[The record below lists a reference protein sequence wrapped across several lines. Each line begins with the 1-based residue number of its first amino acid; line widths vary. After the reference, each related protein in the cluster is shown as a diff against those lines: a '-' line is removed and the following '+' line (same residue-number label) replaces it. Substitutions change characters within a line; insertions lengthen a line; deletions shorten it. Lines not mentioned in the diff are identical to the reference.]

1 VTESVLEGAAAFRAV
16 ERALAREDSGRLA
29 AEPAFRRLQLALR
42 SADEELVDRPSPLD
56 LGILVRQALRYWSI
70 QTGAPRTAWLPDD
83 RLGGPVDW
91 RPLGITAVPMARGL
105 TLSATAWSP
114 PWLDGPVD
122 GGVDGPAAGELKR
135 RFFDP
140 VSGDPFLERLGFDS
154 YRSAGQRTA
163 VRAAL
168 AAPSGGTLAVCL
180 ATGEGK
186 SLVFQAIAALGSG
199 AAAGAGAGE
208 GVTLVVTPTVALAL
222 DHERAAEQLG
232 FGERP
237 RAYRGGDET
246 LRNGQI
252 ARAIAAGSQG
262 LVFASPEAACSS
274 LAGPLKAAAA
284 NGQLRAFVLDEAHL
298 VDSWGDEFRPEFQ
311 LLSGLRRSLL
321 REAGERPFQTLL
333 LSATFSENVMRVLR
347 VLFAQRSDGSLAEM
361 PVVAAPR
368 LRPEIDYWVAASRPE
383 AERVALV
390 TEALLHLPRAAIL
403 YVTERRQADQ
413 WYRRLSAAGLRRI
426 ACVTGDTPAD
436 ERERVVNGWQAASVD
451 VVVATSAFGLGIDY
465 PHVRTVIH
473 ACIPETLDRLYQ
485 EVGRGGRDGR
495 ASISLLIPA
504 EWDRRV
510 ARGLNQRR
518 LISVDVGLQRWTA
531 MFQHPDRRAL
541 GSDRFQVQLDVPPG
555 VTADRI
561 DMVSDR
567 STGWN
572 AKTLTL
578 MAGARLISLEG
589 GAREL
594 VRSDADEDESGRQV
608 DGPATWHPFEA
619 VRILEPGHLE
629 QSIWMEK
636 VEPYRQLLATASR
649 ESLRLLDRHIAGDA
663 CIGSLLAAQYTVRAE
678 VLGGRTSI
686 EPPPSCGHCEDCRR
700 RSVLP
705 TRPLMVSVFPW
716 APEPIRSEPLASL
729 VDETGRLLIHYVPPL
744 IPEGARGRRRMF
756 EALAKLMR
764 GSVHSLVAP
773 REFDVR
779 ELQSVLDGWPLFL
792 ADADHIASLPPG
804 PLLFIGSEAGRLGRH
819 LMNPRSRDEPRIFLI
834 PRRTADPLVPSV
846 ALLDRYAGRQIP
858 MEDLHPLLHQ

>member
-1 VTESVLEGAAAFRAV
+1 MTEPVLEGAAAFRAV
-16 ERALAREDSGRLA
+16 ERAMARQDSGGLA
-29 AEPAFRRLQLALR
+29 AEPAFRRLQMALR
-42 SADEELVDRPSPLD
+42 SADRGLVDRPSPLD
-56 LGILVRQALRYWSI
+56 LGILVRQALRYWTI
-70 QTGAPRTAWLPDD
+70 RTGAPRTAWMPDD
-83 RLGGPVDW
+83 RLGEPVDW
-91 RPLGITAVPMARGL
+91 RLLGITAIPMAGGL
-105 TLSATAWSP
+105 TLSANTWSP
-114 PWLDGPVD
+114 TWLDGPLDV
-122 GGVDGPAAGELKR
+122 GVDGPAAGELER

-140 VSGDPFLERLGFDS
+140 VSGDPFLERLGFDA

-186 SLVFQAIAALGSG
+186 SLVFQAISALASGS
-199 AAAGAGAGE
+199 AAGE

-222 DHERAAEQLG
+222 DHERAAGQLG
-232 FGERP
+232 FGDRA
-237 RAYRGGDET
+237 RAYLGGDDT

-252 ARAIAAGSQG
+252 SRAIAAGTQG
-262 LVFASPEAACSS
+262 LVFASPEAVCSS
-274 LAGPLKAAAA
+274 LAGPLKTAAA

-298 VDSWGDEFRPEFQ
+298 VDSWGDEFRPDFQ

-321 REAGERPFQTLL
+321 REAGERPFETLL

-347 VLFAQRSDGSLAEM
+347 VLFAQRPDGSLAEM
-361 PVVAAPR
+361 PAVAAPR
-368 LRPEIDYWVAASRPE
+368 LRPEIDYWVTAARPE

-413 WYRRLSAAGLRRI
+413 WYRRLSAAGMRRI

-436 ERERVVNGWQAASVD
+436 DRERVVKDWQAASID

-504 EWDRRV
+504 EWDHRV

-518 LISVDVGLQRWTA
+518 LISVDVGLQRWMA
-531 MFQHPDRRAL
+531 MFQHPDRIAL

-561 DMVSDR
+561 DMVSDQ

-589 GAREL
+589 GARESI
-594 VRSDADEDESGRQV
+594 RSDADEDESGQQV
-608 DGPATWHPFEA
+608 DSPATWHPFEA

-629 QSIWMEK
+629 PSVWMEK

-649 ESLRLLDRHIAGDA
+649 DSLRLLDRYIAGDA
-663 CIGSLLAAQYTVRAE
+663 CIGSLLAAQYTVSAE

-686 EPPPSCGHCEDCRR
+686 EPPPSCGHCEYCRR

-705 TRPLMVSVFPW
+705 TRPAIVSVFPW

-744 IPEGARGRRRMF
+744 VPEGARGRRRTF
-756 EALAKLMR
+756 EALARLMR
-764 GSVHSLVAP
+764 GSVRSLVAP
-773 REFDVR
+773 PGFDAR
-779 ELQSVLDGWPLFL
+779 ELQSMLDGWPLFL